1 MKSLRDYIDLIE
13 SAQRTV
19 AEAPVDSTFAGF
31 MNKTLGQ
38 KVDAVDNKSNMPDF
52 MQQAPIAGLDSMGYR
67 AALTFGLQIINRLA
81 PAQKIKLAAKGE
93 IGVVNWLTTLAK
105 KQGLLI
111 VGDDEEENQSNM
123 FVEEDLYEVQDF
135 LSDVFKDPAVTSW
148 VAVLAD
154 GNATDGSM

>member
-1 MKSLRDYIDLIE
+1 MKSLRNYIDLIE

-19 AEAPVDSTFAGF
+19 AEAPVDSKFAGF

-67 AALTFGLQIINRLA
+67 AALNFGLQIINRLT

-93 IGVVNWLTTLAK
+93 MGVVNWLTTQAK
-105 KQGLLI
+105 KQGSLI
-111 VGDDEEENQSNM
+111 VGDDDNSQSNM

-135 LSDVFKDPAVTSW
+135 LSDVFKDPAITSW
-148 VAVLAD
+148 VSVLAD
-154 GNATDGSM
+154 GNATGKSM